1 MREPPPTHGRD
12 RSITRHR
19 ALTAAVACAAALTGC
34 GSGSA
39 GGGTT
44 GPAPRPGAPIVT
56 LELVGSTREEQL
68 LGCSSVHHYA
78 IFNGGRIA
86 LKGTVH
92 PVPEQHRWKIKVKIK
107 RCVDG
112 RFQDSGSDRIVGL
125 SSGKYTGSLQPPGK
139 GVFFARAGYR
149 SAGGDVLSDKV
160 FFEVR

>member
-1 MREPPPTHGRD
+1 
-12 RSITRHR
+12 
-19 ALTAAVACAAALTGC
+19 
-34 GSGSA
+34 
-39 GGGTT
+39 
-44 GPAPRPGAPIVT
+44 VT
-56 LELVGSTREEQL
+56 LKLQGSTGDEQL
-68 LGCSSVHHYA
+68 LACSLVHHYA
-78 IFNGGRIA
+78 VFKTGAIA
-86 LKGTVH
+86 LKGTVAPA
-92 PVPEQHRWKIKVKIK
+92 PVKHRWKVKVKIK